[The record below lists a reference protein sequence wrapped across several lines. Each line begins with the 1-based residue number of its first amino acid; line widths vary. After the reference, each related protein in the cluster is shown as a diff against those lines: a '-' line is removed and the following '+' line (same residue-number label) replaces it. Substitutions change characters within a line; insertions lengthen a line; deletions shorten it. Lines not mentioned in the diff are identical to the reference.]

1 MPVTLSF
8 TLRSPFVG
16 ALDVM
21 SIVSVIDPGKAGVK
35 VTVLKSRAAP
45 RQMMRCKGSKGFVS
59 GGYKPTSVVAQTI
72 GV

>member
-1 MPVTLSF
+1 MFHTKKQEQLMALSE
-8 TLRSPFVG
+8 L
-16 ALDVM
+16 AL
-21 SIVSVIDPGKAGVK
+21 AGVK

-59 GGYKPTSVVAQTI
+59 GGYKPTNVVAQTI

>member
-1 MPVTLSF
+1 MALSE
-8 TLRSPFVG
+8 L
-16 ALDVM
+16 AL
-21 SIVSVIDPGKAGVK
+21 AGVK